1 MKSAGKSLLSI
12 VALGALALASPHAVL
27 AQASDPAQYPNQ
39 TVRIV
44 VPFSAGS
51 TTDGQARVIA
61 DKLGEMWKQ
70 QVIVENRP
78 GIAGTASV
86 AKAPADGYTL
96 MLTSNG
102 HTIAKVIN
110 RNLPYD
116 PVKDFAGVT
125 QVSTVPVGF
134 LVPPDLP
141 ATTVKELIALAKE
154 QPGKVNFAS
163 AGRASSSYLAGEL
176 FKQTAKIDIVHI
188 PHKGAP
194 EALTSILRGESQLF
208 AASVSTALDLIATKK
223 VGILAVTRPVAAL
236 PHVPTVA
243 DAGLPEY
250 SYDSWFGVMAPA
262 GTPRAILAKVS
273 QDIARAV
280 QLPEVHERMTRQG
293 VVIVTQSPDRFD
305 AVIAS
310 DTERYTKI
318 LTEAGVQGN

>member
-1 MKSAGKSLLSI
+1 MTAVSTSFF
-12 VALGALALASPHAVL
+12 ALAAFAAATLGSHPAAV
-27 AQASDPAQYPNQ
+27 AQAADAASYPNQ
-39 TVRIV
+39 TVRII

-70 QVIVENRP
+70 QVIIENRP

-86 AKAPADGYTL
+86 AKAAADGYTL

-102 HTIAKVIN
+102 HTIATVIN

-134 LVPPDLP
+134 MVPPDLP
-141 ATTVKELIALAKE
+141 ARTLQEFIALAKE
-154 QPGKVNFAS
+154 KPGKINFAS
-163 AGRASSSYLAGEL
+163 AGRASSSFIAGEL

-194 EALTSILRGESQLF
+194 EAMTSILRGESQLF

-223 VGILAVTRPVAAL
+223 VAILAVNRPVAAL
-236 PHVPTVA
+236 PDVPTVA
-243 DAGLPEY
+243 RAGLPDY
-250 SYDSWFGVMAPA
+250 AYDSWFGVLAPA
-262 GTPRAILAKVS
+262 GTPRAILSKVA
-273 QDIARAV
+273 QDIARTV
-280 QLPEVHERMTRQG
+280 QLPDVHERMTRQG
-293 VVIVTQSPDRFD
+293 VVIVTQSPDQFD
-305 AVIAS
+305 TIIRN
-310 DTERYTKI
+310 DTERYTRI
-318 LTEAGVQGN
+318 LTEAGVGTN